1 MPSMGLQEWIVILII
16 VLLIFG
22 PSNLPKIGR
31 ALGKGIREFKDAISG
46 IGATIEQEESEKK
59 KPDSRATP
67 APTENQVD
75 ENHLANKG

>member
-46 IGATIEQEESEKK
+46 IGATIEQEELEKK
-59 KPDSRATP
+59 KAESRPSGATP
-67 APTENQVD
+67 ENQ
-75 ENHLANKG
+75 ANAPHPADKS